1 MSFGRI
7 LKLGNPL
14 LYERSLP
21 VLPEEIPSL
30 MPVAEE
36 LLALIDECRR
46 VHGFGRGIAA
56 PQIGVMKR
64 LVCLHL
70 DKPYIL
76 FNPQLTN
83 MSEGMFEMW
92 DDCMC
97 FPGLL
102 VKVKRHIACTLTYTD
117 EHGEENVWQIENDIS
132 ELLQHEVDHLDGILA
147 TQRAVDD
154 KSLRFK

>member
-1 MSFGRI
+1 MSFDKI
-7 LKLGNPL
+7 LRLGNPL
-14 LYERSLP
+14 LYEKSLP

-36 LLALIDECRR
+36 LLALIAECRR

-76 FNPQLTN
+76 FNPNLTN
-83 MSEGMFEMW
+83 LSKEMFELW

-102 VKVKRHIACTLTYTD
+102 VKVKRHTSCTLNYTD
-117 EHGEENVWQIENDIS
+117 ENGQQQSWNISNDIS

-154 KSLRFK
+154 KAFRVK